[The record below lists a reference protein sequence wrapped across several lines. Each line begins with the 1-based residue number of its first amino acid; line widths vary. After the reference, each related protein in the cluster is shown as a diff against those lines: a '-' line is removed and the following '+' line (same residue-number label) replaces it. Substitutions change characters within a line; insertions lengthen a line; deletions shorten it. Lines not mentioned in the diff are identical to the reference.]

1 MTRKND
7 WIEITAGELIM
18 EAVQLLLK
26 VLKTILLELLVK
38 VVNGGLQE
46 YSLVEFQEKTAAGS
60 TEGLIEVLVKRK
72 NVWIGITVGELIM
85 EVGELLLEVG
95 KAILLDLLVKVEN
108 GNLQEYA
115 LVEFEKITAAG
126 STVW

>member
-1 MTRKND
+1 
-7 WIEITAGELIM
+7 M
-18 EAVQLLLK
+18 EVGKA
-26 VLKTILLELLVK
+26 ILLDLLVK
-38 VVNGGLQE
+38 VVKGGLQE
-46 YSLVEFQEKTAAGS
+46 YSLVDWEEITAVRSIG
-60 TEGLIEVLVKRK
+60 GLIEVFGKRK
-72 NVWIGITVGELIM
+72 HEWIGITVGELIL
-85 EVGELLLEVG
+85 EVEELLLEVG